1 MSDAAL
7 LMDRMYRRQRR
18 IYDATRKFYLLG
30 RDDAIAA
37 LAPKP
42 GDAVLEIGCGT
53 GRNLIGVARRFPQAL
68 VFGLDVSSE
77 MLASARTAIARAGLE
92 GRVSVAQADA
102 TDFDGL
108 ALFGRADFDRVL
120 VSYALSMIPPW
131 REALARALD
140 ALPPGGAL
148 EIVDFGD
155 QAGLPPLFRA
165 GLRRWLAAF
174 DVTPRDTLGEELA
187 RLTADHRLRCRTA
200 PLYGGYAMR
209 ASVERPQ

>member
-7 LMDRMYRRQRR
+7 LMDRMYRRQRH

-30 RDDAIAA
+30 RDGAIAA
-37 LAPKP
+37 LAPGP
-42 GDAVLEIGCGT
+42 GEAVLEIGCGT
-53 GRNLIGVARRFPQAL
+53 GRNLIAVARRFPQAQ

-77 MLASARTAIARAGLE
+77 MLGTARAAIARAGLE
-92 GRVSVAQADA
+92 DRVTVAQADA
-102 TDFDGL
+102 TNFDGL
-108 ALFGRADFDRVL
+108 ALFGRAAFERVL
-120 VSYALSMIPPW
+120 ISYALSMIPPW

-140 ALPPGGAL
+140 ALSAGGAL

-155 QAGLPPLFRA
+155 QGGLPPLFRA

-174 DVTPRDTLGEELA
+174 DVSPRDTLGVELGT
-187 RLTADHRLRCRTA
+187 LTADRGLRWRVT

-209 ASVERPQ
+209 ASVERPR